1 MPMPTMPTIASPL
14 SVLTLPLRL
23 MPIGIHSQTLAAVL
37 NRVLGESL
45 ASGEL
50 DFLEGRCVAIEIDD
64 IGVRY
69 RLGLA
74 DGRIRGFGAEV
85 QPQAAIAGGLK
96 ELLLLAARR
105 EDADTLFFSR
115 RLRMSGNTE
124 LGLHLKNFLDAFE
137 PPRAWQPLF
146 QGLGRLADLS
156 ARVS

>member
-1 MPMPTMPTIASPL
+1 MPMPTMPSIASPL
-14 SVLTLPLRL
+14 SVLTMPLRL
-23 MPIGIHSQTLAAVL
+23 MPIGMHSQTLAAVL

-50 DFLEGRCVAIEIDD
+50 DFLAGRCVAIEIDD
-64 IGVRY
+64 IGARY

-74 DGRIRGFGAEV
+74 DRRIRGYGAKV

-146 QGLGRLADLS
+146 EGLGRLADLS

>member
-1 MPMPTMPTIASPL
+1 MPLPTMPTIASPL

-23 MPIGIHSQTLAAVL
+23 MPIGLHSHTLAAAL
-37 NRVLGESL
+37 NRVLGESI

-74 DGRIRGFGAEV
+74 DGRIRGYGAKV

-105 EDADTLFFSR
+105 EDADTLFFAR
-115 RLRMSGNTE
+115 RLRMSGSTE
-124 LGLHLKNFLDAFE
+124 LGLHLKNYLDAFE
-137 PPRAWQPLF
+137 PPKSWEPLF
-146 QGLGRLADLS
+146 QGIGRLADLA
-156 ARVS
+156 ARVG